1 MAPPPIPAE
10 APGLSFR
17 IRKELASTRGEPFR
31 LDVEAAVPPGITILF
46 GPSGAGKSTLLQ
58 CLSGLLRPD
67 SGTIAVG
74 EKTLFDAGRGINRGV
89 AQRSIGYLFQSLA
102 LFPHLTVEENVQY
115 GLGKLAPAHRR
126 DRALAILESFHIPH
140 LARRRPAE
148 ISGGEGQRTA
158 LARALVA
165 DPCLLLLDEPLSAL
179 DAPIKARIIDDLR
192 AWIAARPIPV
202 LYVTHSREEV
212 FALGERVI
220 VLERGRLLTQGPP
233 QQVLEAPQHETVA
246 QLAGFENIFDAEV
259 VALDPARGS
268 MTCRLPPVPDGTG
281 LHPVPHG
288 TGAGASPVTLEVP
301 LGRVRPGQAV
311 RLGLRAGDILLA
323 GERPRALSARN
334 ILPGKILRLVER
346 DFIVVAEVDCGVPFV
361 VHLTPGARESLGLAP
376 GAAVWLVI
384 KAHSCHMLLRE

>member
-1 MAPPPIPAE
+1 MAPSPMPAE
-10 APGLSFR
+10 VSALSFR
-17 IRKELASTRGEPFR
+17 VRKYLAANRSEPFR

-46 GPSGAGKSTLLQ
+46 GPSGAGKTTLLQ

-67 SGTIAVG
+67 SGRIAVG
-74 EKTLFDAGRGINRGV
+74 TRTLFDADRGIDRGV
-89 AQRSIGYLFQSLA
+89 AERSVGYLFQGLA

-115 GLGKLAPAHRR
+115 GLGRLAPSRRR
-126 DRALAILESFHIPH
+126 DRTRAILESFHIPH

-148 ISGGEGQRTA
+148 ISGGEGQRVA
-158 LARALVA
+158 LARALVT

-179 DAPIKARIIDDLR
+179 DAPIKARIIADLR

-233 QQVLEAPQHETVA
+233 LQVLEAPEHETVA

-268 MTCRLPPVPDGTG
+268 MTCRLR
-281 LHPVPHG
+281 PVPHG
-288 TGAGASPVTLEVP
+288 TELGPDSVTLEVP
-301 LGRVRPGQAV
+301 LGRVREGQPV

-346 DFIVVAEVDCGVPFV
+346 DFVVVAEVDCGVPFE
-361 VHLTPGARESLGLAP
+361 VHLTPGASESLGLAP
-376 GAAVWLVI
+376 GAVVWLVI
-384 KAHSCHMLLRE
+384 KAHSCHTLRRE

>member
-1 MAPPPIPAE
+1 MAPSLMPTE

-17 IRKELASTRGEPFR
+17 IRKELASNRGEPFR
-31 LDVEAAVPPGITILF
+31 LDVEAAFPPGITILF

-67 SGTIAVG
+67 SGKIAVG
-74 EKTLFDAGRGINRGV
+74 EMTLFDSERGINRGV
-89 AQRSIGYLFQSLA
+89 AERSIGYLFQSLA
-102 LFPHLTVEENVQY
+102 LFPHLTAQQNVQY
-115 GLGKLAPAHRR
+115 GLGKLAPSRR
-126 DRALAILESFHIPH
+126 RERTLAILESFHIPH
-140 LARRRPAE
+140 LAQRRPAE
-148 ISGGEGQRTA
+148 ISGGEGQRVA
-158 LARALVA
+158 LARALVTE
-165 DPCLLLLDEPLSAL
+165 PCLLLLDEPLSAL
-179 DAPIKARIIDDLR
+179 DAPIKARIIGDLR

-220 VLERGRLLTQGPP
+220 VLERGRVLTQGPP
-233 QQVLEAPQHETVA
+233 QQVLEAPEHETVA

-259 VALDPARGS
+259 VALDPDRGS
-268 MTCRLPPVPDGTG
+268 MSCRLGPVPYGTG
-281 LHPVPHG
+281 L
-288 TGAGASPVTLEVP
+288 GASSVTLEVP
-301 LGRVRPGQAV
+301 LGRVRAGQAV

-346 DFIVVAEVDCGVPFV
+346 DFVVVAEVDCGTPFE
-361 VHLTPGARESLGLAP
+361 VHLTPGACESLGLAP

-384 KAHSCHMLLRE
+384 KAHSCRTLRRE